1 MGSSKKI
8 DTKSGAGI
16 KLRPEAK
23 PGSRNARIA
32 LAILKWGFIAALALG
47 ALGAASLAGMF
58 WFFGAD
64 PKLPKISKI
73 NDYHP
78 KQVTRIYSADGKLI
92 GEIFEERR
100 RYVAL
105 DKVAPVMLQAIIDS
119 EDADFYNHHG
129 LDFSGMV
136 RALLVNIRHGGKSRQ
151 GASTITQQV
160 VKTFLL
166 TPEKSMRRKVQE
178 MILARRLESELTKE
192 EILTLYLNQIYFGHG
207 RYGIEEAARFYFGKS
222 SAELV
227 VPEAAMLA
235 GMVQSPERLSPVK
248 HPNEAKGRQDYVLN
262 QMNKHGHLSDA
273 DLKKYVDAPIPL
285 RTNPE
290 PALDSAPEV
299 VDLVRAELVKR
310 YGAEQVSRL
319 GIDVQTTIDYDL
331 EVASRQA
338 LEAGLEALDARHG
351 YRGPITHLGGDKLD
365 KKLAQLK
372 KELGNAGGPG
382 RTKDGRTVATRED
395 NAPRGSDSYEAI
407 VLSVDDAAG
416 ELVVDLGGWK
426 GAVLLGDPLTERRY
440 NPEHK
445 KPSARFAPGDVVEV
459 RLAPDLG
466 TPKSKDVKGAL
477 MLDAGPQGAV
487 VIIDPATRQVLAVV
501 GGYGFQAGGFNRAT
515 RAKRQPGSSF
525 KPYLYAAAID
535 SGKFTAASVLNDAPE
550 VYDLWKPKNY
560 EAGEF
565 RGPTRLRTALALSI
579 NTVAIRLMHDVGP
592 AAVIG
597 IAHAMGISEELPE
610 ELSLALGSG
619 VVTPMEHINALASFP
634 AGGVYAAPTLITR
647 IGDSAIA
654 PPPTSQALRPETA
667 FVVASMMQSV
677 VEEGTAV
684 AAKKLKRKLAG
695 KTGTSNGGRDTWF
708 VGFTPDLVA
717 GVWVGFDDMRAVGRG
732 ETGAKA
738 ALPIWIDLMKVALKN
753 RGQKTFK
760 QPAGVVVA
768 RVDRKTGKLAAPG
781 EADSETLDE
790 VFVQGTV
797 PTEIATGAGEADPS
811 TFVLDQMDDEA
822 DAAKSPG
829 EAKDPKGGGKKPKD
843 VDSDEAAAGASD
855 PIQP

>member
-1 MGSSKKI
+1 MGKKN
-8 DTKSGAGI
+8 DSKSGAS
-16 KLRPEAK
+16 KLRPEAQR
-23 PGSRNARIA
+23 GSRNARIA
-32 LAILKWGFIAALALG
+32 LAVLKWGLIATLALG

-73 NDYHP
+73 NEYHP

-92 GEIFEERR
+92 GEIYEERR
-100 RYVAL
+100 RYVGL

-136 RALLVNIRHGGKSRQ
+136 RALLVNIRHGGKSKQ

-166 TPEKSMRRKVQE
+166 TPEKSMRRKVQV

-207 RYGIEEAARFYFGKS
+207 RYGIEEASRFYFGKS
-222 SAELV
+222 AAELV

-235 GMVQSPERLSPVK
+235 GMVQSPERLSPLK
-248 HPNEAKGRQDYVLN
+248 HPEEAKVRQDYVLN

-273 DLKKYVDAPIPL
+273 DVKKYVDAPIPL

-310 YGAEQVSRL
+310 YGAEQVTRL
-319 GIDVQTTIDYDL
+319 GIDVQTTIDYDMQ
-331 EVASRQA
+331 VASRQA
-338 LEAGLEALDARHG
+338 LEAGLEALDTRHG
-351 YRGPITHLGGDKLD
+351 YRGPVTHLLGDKLD
-365 KKLAQLK
+365 KKLALLK
-372 KELGNAGGPG
+372 KSLG
-382 RTKDGRTVATRED
+382 KDD
-395 NAPRGSDSYEAI
+395 PRGGDSYEA
-407 VLSVDDAAG
+407 VVVSADDAAN

-426 GAVLLGDPLTERRY
+426 GAVILGDAVTERRF
-440 NPEHK
+440 NPDK
-445 KPSARFAPGDVVEV
+445 KKASARYAPGDVVEV

-466 TPKSKDVKGAL
+466 PPKSKDVKAAL

-487 VIIDPATRQVLAVV
+487 VIIDPATRQVLTIV

-525 KPYLYAAAID
+525 KPYLFAAAID
-535 SGKFTAASVLNDAPE
+535 SGKFTAASVVNDAPE

-579 NTVAIRLMHDVGP
+579 NTVAIRLMHEVGP
-592 AAVIG
+592 PAVIA
-597 IAHAMGISEELPE
+597 IAHAMGISEDLPA

-619 VVTPMEHINALASFP
+619 VVTPLEHINALASFP
-634 AGGVYAAPTLITR
+634 AGGVYAAPVLITR
-647 IGDSAIA
+647 MGADVIA
-654 PPPTSQALRPETA
+654 PPPTSQALKPETA
-667 FVVASMMQSV
+667 YVVASMMQSV
-677 VEEGTAV
+677 VEEGTAI

-695 KTGTSNGGRDTWF
+695 KTGTSNGGRDAWF
-708 VGFTPDLVA
+708 VGFTPDLIA

-760 QPAGVVVA
+760 QPPGVVVA
-768 RVDRKTGKLAAPG
+768 RVDRKSGKLAAPG
-781 EADSETLDE
+781 EADSETFDE

-797 PTEIATGAGEADPS
+797 PTEIATAAGEADPS
-811 TFVLDQMDDEA
+811 TFVVESMDDEA
-822 DAAKSPG
+822 NAAKPADG
-829 EAKDPKGGGKKPKD
+829 VAKDPKSGGKKPKD

>member
-1 MGSSKKI
+1 MGSKKI
-8 DTKSGAGI
+8 DTRSGSS
-16 KLRPEAK
+16 KLRPEAR
-23 PGSRNARIA
+23 PGAGRSRGARIA
-32 LAILKWGFIAALALG
+32 LAIVKWGLIVTLALG

-73 NDYHP
+73 NEYHP
-78 KQVTRIYSADGKLI
+78 LQVTRIYSADGKLI
-92 GEIFEERR
+92 GEIFEQRR
-100 RYVAL
+100 RYVKL
-105 DKVAPVMLQAIIDS
+105 DKIAPVMLQAIIDS

-136 RALLVNIRHGGKSRQ
+136 RALLVNIEHGGKSRQ

-166 TPEKSMRRKVQE
+166 TPEKSLRRKVQE
-178 MILARRLESELTKE
+178 MILARRIETELTKE

-222 SAELV
+222 AAELS

-235 GMVQSPERLSPVK
+235 GIVQSPERLSPIK
-248 HPNEAKGRQDYVLN
+248 HPKEAKARQQYVLA
-262 QMNKHGHLSDA
+262 QMNKHGHLGLEDWKRFDA
-273 DLKKYVDAPIPL
+273 APIEL
-285 RTNPE
+285 RLNPE

-310 YGAEQVSRL
+310 YGNELPRL

-331 EVASRQA
+331 QVASRQA
-338 LEAGLEALDARHG
+338 LEAGLEAIDARHG
-351 YRGPITHLGGDKLD
+351 YRGPVTHLTGDKVE
-365 KKLAQLK
+365 KKLAQLTK
-372 KELGNAGGPG
+372 ALG
-382 RTKDGRTVATRED
+382 KDG
-395 NAPRGSDSYEAI
+395 PRGADVYEA
-407 VLSVDDAAG
+407 VVVSVDDANN

-426 GAVLLGDPLTERRY
+426 GAVMLGDATTERRY

-445 KPSARFAPGDVVEV
+445 KPSARYIAGDVVAV
-459 RLAPDLG
+459 RLAPDQG
-466 TPKSKDVKGAL
+466 PPKSKDVKAAL
-477 MLDAGPQGAV
+477 SLDAGPQGAV
-487 VIIDPATRQVLAVV
+487 VILDPSTRHVLAVV

-535 SGKFTAASVLNDAPE
+535 SGKYTAASVLNDAPE

-565 RGPTRLRTALALSI
+565 RGPIRLRQALALSI
-579 NTVAIRLMHDVGP
+579 NTVAIRLMHDIGP
-592 AAVIG
+592 ATVVG
-597 IAHAMGISEELPE
+597 LAHAMGIEEELPE

-619 VVTPMEHINALASFP
+619 VVTPMEHINAFASFP
-634 AGGVYAAPTLITR
+634 AGGVLAAPVLITR
-647 IGDSAIA
+647 IGADSIA

-667 FVVASMMQSV
+667 FVVSSMMQSV

-695 KTGTSNGGRDTWF
+695 KTGTSNGDRDAWF
-708 VGFTPDLVA
+708 VGFTPDLIA
-717 GVWVGFDDMRAVGRG
+717 GVWVGFDDNARPVGRG

-738 ALPIWIDLMKVALKN
+738 ALPIWIDIMKVALKS
-753 RGQKTFK
+753 RGQKSFK

-768 RVDRKTGKLAAPG
+768 RVDKKTGKLAAPG
-781 EADSETLDE
+781 ESDAETFEE
-790 VFVQGTV
+790 VFLQGTV
-797 PTEIATGAGEADPS
+797 PTEVAPAAGEADPS

-822 DAAKSPG
+822 AAAKPAEGTPG
-829 EAKDPKGGGKKPKD
+829 ATDAKGAKGAAKAPRPKD